1 MRILLILISAAILL
15 TTLISCGSDSA
26 ESDAS
31 AQATTKQQ
39 ISPPRPVDI
48 ATTTGTIP
56 SGVDF
61 KAPDLDGKIRYS
73 GEWLGQQPVVVNVW
87 GTWCPPCRREI
98 PDLVRVYNEYRD
110 QGIEMVG
117 LAVRDTPAKVRK
129 FSAQNGMEW
138 VMLVASPQTMNT
150 LGRISGVPT
159 TIFFDREGN
168 EVERFVGPRTYEVFK
183 ETFEKIL

>member
-1 MRILLILISAAILL
+1 MIRFSMILFGAAILMA
-15 TTLISCGSDSA
+15 TLISCEGDSS

-31 AQATTKQQ
+31 AGATSQQQAST
-39 ISPPRPVDI
+39 DL
-48 ATTTGTIP
+48 AGGTTTYAKVP

-61 KAPDLDGKIRYS
+61 KAADLDGQIHHS
-73 GEWLGQQPVVVNVW
+73 SEWLGQQPTVVNVW

-117 LAVRDTPAKVRK
+117 LAVRDTPTKVRN
-129 FSAQNGMEW
+129 FISQNDMEW
-138 VMLVASPQTMNT
+138 VMLVADRQTMNT
-150 LGRISGVPT
+150 LGQISGVPT
-159 TIFFDREGN
+159 TIFYDREGN